1 MTHVADGGSSMGLAK
16 DEIEDDSNDV
26 RAGVRADE
34 ADHIRWHFHHE
45 RLQPRSA
52 AQVRMPSRIVV
63 YSPLDLASQSIP
75 SNHLSDSDPIL
86 ASSYPTRIP
95 RHAPFLV
102 LRRACKRTPNPC
114 SRSLCSSR
122 VELVPGR
129 CCRTRASKRNMQMR
143 RAASGGVGSPVEL
156 EVRVE
161 SERPVD

>member
-1 MTHVADGGSSMGLAK
+1 MTHVAHGDSSMGSAK
-16 DEIEDDSNDV
+16 VEIEDDSNDV
-26 RAGVRADE
+26 HAGVRADE
-34 ADHIRWHFHHE
+34 ADHIRWHFHHD
-45 RLQPRSA
+45 RLQLRSVV
-52 AQVRMPSRIVV
+52 QVRMPSRIVV
-63 YSPLDLASQSIP
+63 CSPLDLASQSIP
-75 SNHLSDSDPIL
+75 SNHLSDSDPTL
-86 ASSYPTRIP
+86 ASSCPTQIP
-95 RHAPFLV
+95 RHAPAPA

-143 RAASGGVGSPVEL
+143 RAASGGVDSPVEL